1 MSQRLAVAARKRRRM
16 ITYAWVAALA
26 IITILL
32 IYKEQTALLYILATL
47 GVTALLVI
55 VAAADLGGHKHRANE
70 GPTVNTSPSAGGEAA
85 ASSAGARSSAAR
97 RR

>member
-16 ITYAWVAALA
+16 ITYGWVAGLA
-26 IITILL
+26 IVTILL

-47 GVTALLVI
+47 SVTALLI
-55 VAAADLGGHKHRANE
+55 VVATADLRGSRVTE
-70 GPTVNTSPSAGGEAA
+70 SPTLDNSPAVVAESSTSS
-85 ASSAGARSSAAR
+85 RSTTVR

>member
-47 GVTALLVI
+47 SVTALLI
-55 VAAADLGGHKHRANE
+55 VVATADLHGNQGNE
-70 GPTVNTSPSAGGEAA
+70 SVTVDSPSVGGESA
-85 ASSAGARSSAAR
+85 ASSRSSTVR

>member
-1 MSQRLAVAARKRRRM
+1 MSQRQAVAARKRRRM
-16 ITYAWVAALA
+16 ITYAWVAGLA

-47 GVTALLVI
+47 SVTALLVV
-55 VAAADLGGHKHRANE
+55 VATADLAGNKGNE
-70 GPTVNTSPSAGGEAA
+70 SATVDTSPAVSGESA
-85 ASSAGARSSAAR
+85 ASPRSSTAR

>member
-16 ITYAWVAALA
+16 ITYAWVAGLAL
-26 IITILL
+26 ITILL

-47 GVTALLVI
+47 SVTALLVV
-55 VAAADLGGHKHRANE
+55 VAVADLHGNE
-70 GPTVNTSPSAGGEAA
+70 PATVDTSPSAGGESTV
-85 ASSAGARSSAAR
+85 SSRSSTAR

>member
-16 ITYAWVAALA
+16 ITYAWVAGLA

-47 GVTALLVI
+47 SVTALLI
-55 VAAADLGGHKHRANE
+55 VVATADLGGNQGNASA
-70 GPTVNTSPSAGGEAA
+70 TVDTSPAVGGE
-85 ASSAGARSSAAR
+85 SATGSRSSTTR

>member
-16 ITYAWVAALA
+16 ITYAWVAGLAL
-26 IITILL
+26 ITILL

-47 GVTALLVI
+47 SVTALLI
-55 VAAADLGGHKHRANE
+55 VVATADLGGNQGNE
-70 GPTVNTSPSAGGEAA
+70 SATVDTSPSPGGEST
-85 ASSAGARSSAAR
+85 ASSRSSTAR

>member
-1 MSQRLAVAARKRRRM
+1 MSQRLAVAARKRRRL
-16 ITYAWVAALA
+16 ITYAWVAGLA

-47 GVTALLVI
+47 SVTALLI
-55 VAAADLGGHKHRANE
+55 VVATADLHGNQNNESLTADTSPPVGSESAAAG
-70 GPTVNTSPSAGGEAA
+70 S
-85 ASSAGARSSAAR
+85 RSSTAR

>member
-1 MSQRLAVAARKRRRM
+1 MSQRLAVAAQKRRRL

-26 IITILL
+26 LGTILL

-55 VAAADLGGHKHRANE
+55 VAIADLGDNRDIE
-70 GPTVNTSPSAGGEAA
+70 GTPAKAEPALGEV
-85 ASSAGARSSAAR
+85 SGSAATR
-97 RR
+97 SRSGRARGR

>member
-16 ITYAWVAALA
+16 ITYAWVAGLAL
-26 IITILL
+26 ITILL

-47 GVTALLVI
+47 SVTALLVV
-55 VAAADLGGHKHRANE
+55 VAVADLGRNQGNE
-70 GPTVNTSPSAGGEAA
+70 PATVDTSPSAGSESTV
-85 ASSAGARSSAAR
+85 SSRSSTAR